1 MNGIPPRTS
10 KTSRRLGVLVTYIT
24 SSIFKAQ
31 GSCVSSTRSRGILI
45 LNSSDMR
52 GFEED
57 LANGLV
63 ALREDE
69 AEEDGGMGD
78 DMAAMVG

>member
-1 MNGIPPRTS
+1 
-10 KTSRRLGVLVTYIT
+10 
-24 SSIFKAQ
+24 
-31 GSCVSSTRSRGILI
+31 
-45 LNSSDMR
+45 MR